1 METPKLSRKEI
12 YEDLKKTAFILVK
25 MKKDTIYQSKKEF
38 VKTLQ
43 DMANLQEEVD
53 EMDIEIQIFL
63 LLEAAGVH
71 NYDKLDSMYNQIQE
85 GLEVPEDQYNAV
97 TSMFLYIDDEYNNQS
112 KHKEDESR
120 IQ

>member
-1 METPKLSRKEI
+1 MEKPKLSRKEI
-12 YEDLKKTAFILVK
+12 YEDLKQTAFILVK